1 MLLGVD
7 GRISQNGPGG
17 CVPSQSSF
25 SLYRNCGF
33 YSCLPRVWLRPLPV
47 RVVARLARGVS
58 TFATSWPVRRSAIPI
73 AGLGCFLSTLS
84 TFRDSHRRPRV
95 LPRHSTGELATSS
108 FRDSPRGPWA
118 PSQPSIEPAP
128 RGIGIV
134 PFFDGRSFPP
144 KIAFNIRMRL
154 VLPRRYPSAR

>member
-1 MLLGVD
+1 M
-7 GRISQNGPGG
+7 
-17 CVPSQSSF
+17 
-25 SLYRNCGF
+25 
-33 YSCLPRVWLRPLPV
+33 PRVWLRPLPV

-84 TFRDSHRRPRV
+84 TFRDSHRGPRV
-95 LPRHSTGELATSS
+95 LPQHSIDELATSS
-108 FRDSPRGPWA
+108 FRDSPRGPRA

-144 KIAFNIRMRL
+144 KTVFNIRMRL
-154 VLPRRYPSAR
+154 RAAKALPERAVTTVRNFFKCALRVGARSCERAVPELCAQPL